1 MFDDLRQATLCY
13 TSAHGEAD
21 GVARTPVAGLYLVQ
35 RTSRSEIEH
44 TVVRPLVCMVLQG
57 RKQVAIGRH
66 VMSYGAG
73 DTMIVTGNVP
83 TASRIVE
90 ASVVRPYL
98 SMALDLDPA
107 LITDLVTGS
116 PEDDAAPGQPQ
127 TDRDL
132 GDALRRLVSLLD
144 RPQSLAVLKDALLR
158 EIHHWLLMGRQGHAI
173 RNLGLPDSHARRIAR
188 AVALLRADYARPLPV
203 DRLAAAAGMSRSAFH
218 QHFRAITSMS
228 PLQFQKHLRLIEA
241 RRLVLSG
248 GRSLNRVASDVG
260 YESSSQFSREYA
272 RMYGQPPIRDKEA
285 YRRST
290 GARRATAAGPAQASP
305 LHLRAAGRSGTDL

>member
-1 MFDDLRQATLCY
+1 MFDDLRQATLRY
-13 TSAHGEAD
+13 TNVHGESD
-21 GVARTPVAGLYLVQ
+21 GVARTPVTGLYLVQ
-35 RTSRSEIEH
+35 RTALSEIEH

-66 VMSYGAG
+66 AMSYGAG
-73 DTMIVTGNVP
+73 DTMIVTGNLP

-90 ASVVRPYL
+90 ASVLRPYL

-107 LITDLVTGS
+107 LITELVEGS
-116 PEDDAAPGQPQ
+116 PEDGAASGDPQ
-127 TDRDL
+127 ADRDL
-132 GDALRRLVSLLD
+132 GDALRRLMSLLD
-144 RPQSLAVLKDALLR
+144 RPQSLAVLQDALLR
-158 EIHHWLLMGRQGHAI
+158 EIHHWLLRGRQGQAI
-173 RNLGLPDSHARRIAR
+173 RNLGRPDSHARRIAR

-248 GRSLNRVASDVG
+248 GRSLSQVASDVG

-272 RMYGQPPIRDKEA
+272 RMYGQPPIRDKAA
-285 YRRST
+285 YRGST
-290 GARRATAAGPAQASP
+290 GARRVAVAEPVRG
-305 LHLRAAGRSGTDL
+305 

>member
-1 MFDDLRQATLCY
+1 MFDDLRQATQRY
-13 TSAHGEAD
+13 TSTHGETD
-21 GVARTPVAGLYLVQ
+21 GVATTPVAGLCLVQ
-35 RTSRSEIEH
+35 RTARSEIEH

-57 RKQVAIGRH
+57 RKQVAIGQH

-90 ASVVRPYL
+90 ASAVKPYL
-98 SMALDLDPA
+98 SIALDLDPVV
-107 LITDLVTGS
+107 ITDLVTVTPDDTALPRS
-116 PEDDAAPGQPQ
+116 PHA
-127 TDRDL
+127 DRDL

-144 RPQSLAVLKDALLR
+144 RPHSLTVLKDALLR
-158 EIHHWLLMGRQGHAI
+158 EIHHWLLMGRQGTAI

-188 AVALLRADYARPLPV
+188 AVALLRTDYGQPLPV
-203 DRLAAAAGMSRSAFH
+203 ERLAAAAGMSRSAFH

-241 RRLVLSG
+241 RRLVLSE
-248 GRSLNRVASDVG
+248 GRALSQVASDVG

-272 RMYGQPPIRDKEA
+272 RMYGQPPSRDKQVA
-285 YRRST
+285 DRR
-290 GARRATAAGPAQASP
+290 RRAASAE
-305 LHLRAAGRSGTDL
+305 RGTMVASITN

>member
-1 MFDDLRQATLCY
+1 MFDDLRQATLRY
-13 TSAHGEAD
+13 TSTHRAAD
-21 GVARTPVAGLYLVQ
+21 GVATTPVAGLYLVQ
-35 RTSRSEIEH
+35 RTARSEIEH

-90 ASVVRPYL
+90 ASVAEPYL
-98 SMALDLDPA
+98 SMALDLNPTV
-107 LITDLVTGS
+107 ITDLVMGAPDDVGLPSS
-116 PEDDAAPGQPQ
+116 PHA
-127 TDRDL
+127 DRDL

-144 RPQSLAVLKDALLR
+144 RPHSLAVLEDALIR
-158 EIHHWLLMGRQGHAI
+158 EIHHWLLSGRQGNAV

-188 AVALLRADYARPLPV
+188 AVALLRADYAQPLPV
-203 DRLAAAAGMSRSAFH
+203 ERLAAAAGMSRSAFH

-241 RRLVLSG
+241 RRLLLSE
-248 GRSLNRVASDVG
+248 GRSLSQVASDVG
-260 YESSSQFSREYA
+260 YGSSSQFSREYA
-272 RMYGQPPIRDKEA
+272 RMYGQPPARDKQA
-285 YRRST
+285 ACRRGAAASMEPGT
-290 GARRATAAGPAQASP
+290 GSASITA
-305 LHLRAAGRSGTDL
+305 